1 MLIITLN
8 TAIMTK
14 QKFTQIKKQD
24 TELYNILQHEQ
35 KRQAE
40 SLELIPSENIVSKAV
55 LDAMGSIL
63 TNKYSEGYPGARY
76 YGGNEYIDE
85 VEDLARERVKKLFN
99 VPYANVQPYSGSP
112 ANMAV
117 YLATC
122 EAGDTVL
129 GQHLFDGGHLTHG
142 WKMSA
147 TAKFFNTVQYHVKE
161 DGYIDLKE
169 VRRTAKETK
178 PKLIWVGA
186 TAYVREFPFKEFAK
200 IADEVGAY
208 LVADIA
214 HIAGLVVAGAHESPA
229 EYVHLITS
237 TTHKTLRGPRGGII
251 LVTDKGLKKDP
262 LLAEKVDKAI
272 MPGSQGGPH
281 NHTTAAMAV
290 AFKEASTPM
299 FKKYGKQVV
308 KNADALAK
316 ALIKGGAELVSGGTD
331 NHLILLKCGKGRGAI
346 VEIALDAVGLT
357 ANKNTIPGEPS
368 SPFYPSGV
376 RLGTPSITTRGM
388 KVREMKM
395 IAKWINNV
403 LEIIKD
409 EELPKGKKAKQKYLK
424 QFTQDIANNTEIK
437 KIKKEVIKFC
447 KTFPVADTFV

>member
-1 MLIITLN
+1 MN
-8 TAIMTK
+8 TKIKSTK
-14 QKFTQIKKQD
+14 QTFAKIKAQD
-24 TELYNILQHEQ
+24 AELYDVLQKEQ
-35 KRQAE
+35 KRQIE

-55 LDAMGSIL
+55 LEAMGSIL

-85 VEDLARERVKKLFN
+85 VENLARERVKKLFG

-112 ANMAV
+112 ANFAI

-122 EAGDTVL
+122 NAGDTVL

-147 TAKFFNTVQYHVKE
+147 TSKFFNTIQYHIKE

-169 VRRTAKETK
+169 VKELAQKHK

-200 IADEVGAY
+200 IADEIGAY

-214 HIAGLVVAGAHESPA
+214 HIAGLIVAGAHESPVK
-229 EYVHLITS
+229 YVHLITS

-251 LVTDKGLKKDP
+251 LVTEKGLQKDQ
-262 LLAEKVDKAI
+262 LLGEKVDKAI

-281 NHTTAAMAV
+281 NHITAAMAV
-290 AFKEASTPM
+290 AFKEASTPA
-299 FKKYGKQVV
+299 FKKYGKQIV
-308 KNADALAK
+308 KNADALAQ

-331 NHLILLKCGKGRGAI
+331 NHLMLLKCGTGRGAI

-357 ANKNTIPGEPS
+357 ANKNTIPNEPS

-388 KVREMKM
+388 KVREMRK
-395 IAKWINNV
+395 IAKWINEV
-403 LEIIKD
+403 LEITKD
-409 EELPKGKKAKQKYLK
+409 EELPKGRNAKQVYLK
-424 QFTQDIANNTEIK
+424 EFAQNISMNKRIREIR
-437 KIKKEVIKFC
+437 KEVLQLC
-447 KTFPVADTFV
+447 KEFPIPDSIV